1 MARTRSSTSPNGGAD
16 QSGNGQAGKGQAGK
30 PQSGKRKS
38 GTAQKGKGSAQK
50 GSAQKGTA
58 QKGSAAQAAQTR
70 SGTAL
75 RTHLVGSGGGA
86 IADREWP
93 EQVQR
98 VLDAHTPAD
107 EASAEPWRP
116 FRVHGG
122 PGSGKTA
129 LVVDAAVARLTRPG
143 VDPESVLVLAANR
156 RAAVALRQEITRRVL
171 ARAREHPTGD
181 SPALGGALREPL
193 VRTVHSFAFAILRLQ
208 AQTHGNPPPRLIT
221 GSEQDVV
228 LRELLAGDIE
238 DGAQYWPAHLRPAL
252 GTDGFAQALRD
263 LLMRAAERG
272 VGPEELAI
280 LGRRHKRP
288 EWVAAAHAFEQYEQN
303 VLLRGAVG
311 SQTPGASAPA
321 VDAAELVGSALS
333 AFATDPDLLAGQRRR
348 IRHLIVDDA
357 QHLDPQ
363 AAHLVRLVGTGTDS
377 TIIAADTDQSIY
389 GFRGASPRFADSLA
403 VAGSQRDIVLTN
415 DFRHQRQVAVVGA
428 ALAARLPGAR
438 PHRFPVVGQE
448 QNPAPGGASVRVFSS
463 AAKEATAVADLLRRA
478 HLFEGVPWSQM
489 AVIVRSAHLAL
500 PALRRAFRSAGVP
513 LTTPTTD
520 LPLHR
525 QRSVAALMV
534 VLRAVAA
541 RAEWAASDGAD
552 SGRADFDSAASNTEA
567 VVDFSV
573 DDVLALFSGPVG
585 MADPGSMRRLR
596 RGIRRRDEQ
605 ADSERATRDS
615 LSSLRLA
622 LLEPDLGAEYLRA
635 LTEHEAAPLAR
646 VLEVIGAGEKAHR
659 AGRGV
664 EETLWAAWQATGL
677 ERRWVSSAIRGGP
690 GGEQADRDLDAMM
703 AMFEAAGNFADTLP
717 AVGPAAFVHYLTQ
730 LQIPRDS
737 RTPAAAAERVSVLS
751 AHAAAGREWEVVA
764 VAGVL
769 DGLWPS
775 LRSRGSVLGTAE
787 LVDLLDGMD
796 PAAIDRVARGAG
808 ALADERR
815 LLLVACT
822 RARRRLLVTAV
833 EDGGGE
839 SSPSRF
845 VGEIAD
851 ALRLDAQR
859 HGAQR
864 NGAQRNGAQR
874 HGNDAGDDEEPL
886 DIAPE
891 VDLPIDPGVDRVLS
905 LPSLVATLRSVVVA
919 GAEEPDKRTRAAA
932 QLLAQLA
939 DSDIAGAHPRDWFGL
954 AQPSTDEPLW
964 NRDAGPVVLSPSN
977 VDQLSRCSLRWMFER
992 AGGRDG
998 DGTPALTGTLVH
1010 TLVQAVAGEIEPAEV
1025 TAALREI
1032 WDRVD
1037 TGAAWYSARELER
1050 AEAMLVNF
1058 TEWLSISRDDLT
1070 AVGVEAVI
1078 DATIDPDV
1086 EPTDSGAD
1094 GTPAEDGSDLPVRLR
1109 GRVDRLERDTAGRPV
1124 VVDVKTAKTAIT
1136 KADAADHAQLAAY
1149 QVAIAHGGARDFPG
1163 PDVQPGGG
1171 RLVYVSAAHR
1181 STGATEREQPPLS
1194 AELLDEWV
1202 ALVRLAARA
1211 GIGPV
1216 FAATPNPGCAHCAL
1230 ATSCP
1235 AQLRGKAVT
1244 DD

>member
-1 MARTRSSTSPNGGAD
+1 MARERLSTPAAASPKRGAASSARARSGPD
-16 QSGNGQAGKGQAGK
+16 HPPK
-30 PQSGKRKS
+30 
-38 GTAQKGKGSAQK
+38 
-50 GSAQKGTA
+50 
-58 QKGSAAQAAQTR
+58 R

-75 RTHLVGSGGGA
+75 RAHLVGAGGGA
-86 IADREWP
+86 LHPREWP
-93 EQVQR
+93 VAVQR
-98 VLDAHTPAD
+98 VIDAHGPAED
-107 EASAEPWRP
+107 ASAQPWRP

-129 LVVDAAVARLTRPG
+129 VVVDAAVARLTRPG
-143 VDPESVLVLAANR
+143 TDPESVLVLAADR
-156 RAAVALRQEITRRVL
+156 RAAVALREEITRRVL
-171 ARAREHPTGD
+171 AGASDGPV
-181 SPALGGALREPL
+181 LGGALREPL
-193 VRTVHSFAFAILRLQ
+193 VRTVHSYAFAILRLQ
-208 AQTHGNPPPRLIT
+208 AQAHGNPPPRLIT

-228 LRELLAGDIE
+228 LRELLAGDLE
-238 DGAQYWPAHLRPAL
+238 DGAHYWPAHLRPAL

-263 LLMRAAERG
+263 LMMRAAERG
-272 VGPEELAI
+272 VGPEELAA
-280 LGRRHKRP
+280 LGKRHRRP
-288 EWVAAAHAFEQYEQN
+288 EWVAAAHAFAQYEQN

-363 AAHLVRLVGTGTDS
+363 AAQLVRLVGTGTDS

-403 VAGSQRDIVLTN
+403 PSGGERDIVLRT
-415 DFRHQRQVAVVGA
+415 DFRHHRQIAVLGR

-438 PHRFPVVGQE
+438 PHRFPVV
-448 QNPAPGGASVRVFSS
+448 PDDDPTPPGGASVRVYSS

-541 RAEWAASDGAD
+541 REWAAREGAARAGAD
-552 SGRADFDSAASNTEA
+552 PGPDDLSPD
-567 VVDFSV
+567 DFSAE
-573 DDVLALFSGPVG
+573 DTLAVLTGPVG

-596 RGIRRRDEQ
+596 RGIRRCDEK
-605 ADSERATRDS
+605 AGAERAGRDS
-615 LSSLRLA
+615 LTSLRLA
-622 LLEPDLGAEYLRA
+622 LCDPGLGAEYLRA

-646 VLEVIGAGEKAHR
+646 VLDVIGAGAAAHR
-659 AGRGV
+659 AGRSV
-664 EETLWAAWQATGL
+664 EEILWAAWQATGL
-677 ERRWVSSAIRGGP
+677 ERRWAGSAIRGGP
-690 GGEQADRDLDAMM
+690 AGEQADRDLDAMM
-703 AMFEAAGNFADTLP
+703 AMFESAANFSDTLP
-717 AVGPAAFVHYLTQ
+717 SGGPGGFVHYLSQ

-737 RTPAAAAERVSVLS
+737 RTPAAVADSVSVLS

-775 LRSRGSVLGTAE
+775 LRSRGSVLGTAQ

-796 PAAIDRVARGAG
+796 PAAIDKVSRGAG

-845 VGEIAD
+845 VAEISD
-851 ALRLDAQR
+851 ALRIDARRAQQRPDPDTRGPDTRDPETLDT
-859 HGAQR
+859 
-864 NGAQRNGAQR
+864 
-874 HGNDAGDDEEPL
+874 EP
-886 DIAPE
+886 DT
-891 VDLPIDPGVDRVLS
+891 DLPIDPGVERVLS
-905 LPSLVATLRSVVVA
+905 LPSLVATLRAAVVA
-919 GAEEPDKRTRAAA
+919 GADQPDERTRAAA
-932 QLLAQLA
+932 ELLAQLA
-939 DSDIAGAHPRDWFGL
+939 DSDIPGAHPREWFGL

-964 NRDAGPVVLSPSN
+964 TRDAGPVVLSPSN
-977 VDQLSRCSLRWMFER
+977 VDQLSRCSLRWMLER

-1010 TLVQAVAGEIEPAEV
+1010 TLVQAVAGEIESAEV

-1050 AEAMLVNF
+1050 AEAMLTNF
-1058 TEWLSISRDDLT
+1058 RDWLKISRDDLT
-1070 AVGVEAVI
+1070 SVGVESVI
-1078 DATIDPDV
+1078 DATIPPAV
-1086 EPTDSGAD
+1086 ESDEPATGA
-1094 GTPAEDGSDLPVRLR
+1094 PAADGSDLPVRLR
-1109 GRVDRLERDTAGRPV
+1109 GRVDRLERDAAGRPV
-1124 VVDVKTAKTAIT
+1124 VVDVKTAKSAIT

-1149 QVAIAHGGARDFPG
+1149 QVAIAHGGAREFPG
-1163 PDVQPGGG
+1163 PEVQPGGG

-1181 STGATEREQPPLS
+1181 STGATEREQPPLTP
-1194 AELLDEWV
+1194 ELLDEWRE
-1202 ALVRLAARA
+1202 LVRRAARS

-1216 FAATPNPGCAHCAL
+1216 FEATINPGCAHCAL

>member
-1 MARTRSSTSPNGGAD
+1 MARKRPSTTAAPNSPQRSAP
-16 QSGNGQAGKGQAGK
+16 AGRGSSRSKLAR
-30 PQSGKRKS
+30 P
-38 GTAQKGKGSAQK
+38 GTAAGST
-50 GSAQKGTA
+50 GRG
-58 QKGSAAQAAQTR
+58 
-70 SGTAL
+70 GTAL
-75 RTHLVGSGGGA
+75 RAHLVGADGGP
-86 IADREWP
+86 IVTRKWP
-93 EQVQR
+93 PSVMR
-98 VLDAHTPAD
+98 VIDAHTPDGTVAD
-107 EASAEPWRP
+107 PWGP

-129 LVVDAAVARLTRPG
+129 LMVDAAVARLTRPG
-143 VDPESVLVLAANR
+143 IDPESVLVLTANR
-156 RAAVALRQEITRRVL
+156 RAAVALREEITRRVL
-171 ARAREHPTGD
+171 AQSSGA
-181 SPALGGALREPL
+181 PALGGALREPL

-208 AQTHGNPPPRLIT
+208 AQAHGNPPPRLIT

-238 DGAQYWPAHLRPAL
+238 DGAGYWPAHLRPAL

-263 LLMRAAERG
+263 LMMRAAERG
-272 VGPEELAI
+272 VGPEELAE
-280 LGRRHKRP
+280 LGSRHRRP
-288 EWVAAAHAFEQYEQN
+288 EWVAAAHAYAQYEQN
-303 VLLRGAVG
+303 VLLRGTVG

-363 AAHLVRLVGTGTDS
+363 AAQLVRLIGTGTDS
-377 TIIAADTDQSIY
+377 TIIAADTDQSIF

-403 VAGSQRDIVLTN
+403 ASGTDRDVVLET
-415 DFRHQRQVAVVGA
+415 DFRHHRQIAVVGG

-438 PHRFPVVGQE
+438 PHRFPAVPDAE
-448 QNPAPGGASVRVFSS
+448 PLPGGASVRVYSS

-478 HLFEGVPWSQM
+478 HLFEGVAWSQM
-489 AVIVRSAHLAL
+489 AVIVRSAHRAL

-513 LTTPTTD
+513 LTTPTSD

-541 RAEWAASDGAD
+541 RERVVHTAD
-552 SGRADFDSAASNTEA
+552 TGGEYPQVFENPDDDDSPAGDFTADDA
-567 VVDFSV
+567 
-573 DDVLALFSGPVG
+573 LALFTGPVG
-585 MADPGSMRRLR
+585 MADPGALRRLR
-596 RGIRRRDEQ
+596 RGVRRRDEQ
-605 ADSERATRDS
+605 AGGERAGRDS

-622 LLEPDLGAEYLRA
+622 LLDPDLGAEYLAA
-635 LTEHEAAPLAR
+635 LTDHEGAPLAR
-646 VLEVIGAGEKAHR
+646 VLDVISAGITTHR
-659 AGRGV
+659 AGGGL
-664 EETLWAAWQATGL
+664 EETLWASWQATGL

-703 AMFEAAGNFADTLP
+703 AMFEAAANFSDTLP
-717 AVGPAAFVHYLTQ
+717 AAGPAAFVHYLSQ

-737 RTPAAAAERVSVLS
+737 RTPAAAADAVSVLS

-775 LRSRGSVLGTAE
+775 LRSRGTVLGTAE

-845 VGEIAD
+845 IGEISD
-851 ALRLDAQR
+851 ALRIDAQR
-859 HGAQR
+859 GGAGESGDVEQR
-864 NGAQRNGAQR
+864 DDP
-874 HGNDAGDDEEPL
+874 DALDTVAEDE
-886 DIAPE
+886 
-891 VDLPIDPGVDRVLS
+891 LPIDPGVDRVLS
-905 LPSLVATLRSVVVA
+905 LPSLVAALRAVVVTGA
-919 GAEEPDKRTRAAA
+919 DAEEPDERTRAAA

-939 DSDIAGAHPRDWFGL
+939 DSDIPGAHPRDWFGL
-954 AQPSTDEPLW
+954 SRPSSDEPLW
-964 NRDAGPVVLSPSN
+964 TPDAGPVVLSPSN
-977 VDQLSRCSLRWMFER
+977 VDQLSRCSLRSMLER

-998 DGTPALTGTLVH
+998 DGAQALTGSLVH

-1025 TAALREI
+1025 SAALREI
-1032 WDRVD
+1032 WERVD
-1037 TGAAWYSARELER
+1037 TGAVWYSAHELER
-1050 AEAMLVNF
+1050 AEAMLTNF
-1058 TEWLSISRDDLT
+1058 REWLALSRDGLT
-1070 AVGVEAVI
+1070 TVGVEAVI
-1078 DATIDPDV
+1078 DAVIAPAA
-1086 EPTDSGAD
+1086 DSGEANAA
-1094 GTPAEDGSDLPVRLR
+1094 PAEDGSDLPVRLR
-1109 GRVDRLERDTAGRPV
+1109 GRVDRLERDAQGRPV
-1124 VVDVKTAKTAIT
+1124 VVDVKTAKSAIT
-1136 KADAADHAQLAAY
+1136 KADALDHAQLAAY
-1149 QVAIAHGGARDFPG
+1149 QVAIAHGGAREFPG
-1163 PDVQPGGG
+1163 TDVEPGGG
-1171 RLVYVSAAHR
+1171 RLVYVSAPHR
-1181 STGATEREQPPLS
+1181 STGATEREQPALTP
-1194 AELLDEWV
+1194 ELLDEWRAV
-1202 ALVRLAARA
+1202 VRRAARS

-1216 FAATPNPGCAHCAL
+1216 FEATPNPGCAHCAL
-1230 ATSCP
+1230 VTSCP